1 MKTQTGYLTRDH
13 ERLLNYAVWAKYI
26 AWAAL
31 ILFAIGAV
39 LGFAGQVSLISY
51 QSSMLGQGSA
61 TFEQLLKQNTTYA
74 LSLLLGSVRTLFQ
87 GVVYFL
93 VLKGIS
99 LGLYMVAETDV
110 NYRDRKES
118 VQ

>member
-1 MKTQTGYLTRDH
+1 METQTGYLTRDH

-31 ILFAIGAV
+31 VLFAVGAV
-39 LGFAGQVSLISY
+39 LSLLGEVSLMTY
-51 QSSMLGQGSA
+51 QSSMLGQGSQ
-61 TFEQLLKQNTTYA
+61 TFGEFLKQNTTYA
-74 LSLLLGSVRTLFQ
+74 LSLLLNSVRTLFQ
-87 GVVYFL
+87 GLVYFL

-118 VQ
+118 AQ